1 MSTVKI
7 EEKEIPTS
15 GFDQTCLFKQ
25 YFNNENVFKYS
36 HKHNFN
42 YKSWF
47 EMAEGE
53 LLEVRQILYG
63 FFQRLK
69 KSDKLPNYC
78 SVERTEVD
86 SSNTL
91 KSSVTNQLRGTDNNY
106 LAKKSRH
113 QQEGPAVGNR
123 QIIAEPVGMSTVDTS
138 GFHIAMLNKNLSNE
152 Y

>member
-7 EEKEIPTS
+7 EEREIPTF

-47 EMAEGE
+47 EVAEGDP
-53 LLEVRQILYG
+53 LGVRQILYG

-69 KSDKLPNYC
+69 KSDKLLNYC

-86 SSNTL
+86 SSNIL

-106 LAKKSRH
+106 LIKKKQTSTRRTCSRKSTDH
-113 QQEGPAVGNR
+113 SGTGGDVNGRYKWLPHCYVKQE
-123 QIIAEPVGMSTVDTS
+123 S
-138 GFHIAMLNKNLSNE
+138 K
-152 Y
+152 